1 LSARRRSLLLSAAF
15 LGLAVLLT
23 TTRPAHAQ
31 PGRKPSA
38 PTPPP
43 SAGVHVTNG
52 NWVLT
57 PDQFRAAL
65 GQGGGELDPKLL
77 ELLRERMKKQF
88 PQLND
93 RQREEW
99 LKFAQQH
106 PDFRKAVKDAEEKWK
121 SGEKRGQP
129 PDFGKMLKNLP
140 QGNWPKAGD
149 PMGGPPAVPPSPP
162 TGGGDPTVT
171 PPRPPTLPTPPD
183 TDPGGNAAN
192 PPVAPKGGA
201 AQPPVQ
207 LDPGR
212 PPNVV
217 LPKKSDPPPD
227 PPQTPP
233 ENTLPFDLPPEDP
246 EQAAKRKA
254 MQVLGATWE
263 RNVGPLEE
271 TPAVK
276 NALLELVEGAGDL
289 KGPDGESFWDAL
301 TKDTGSGASLADWL
315 DDVATDGGDW
325 KLPSFEMPSFRLG
338 RMPGPDPGGG
348 SNSSSGSWWSRR
360 GSSGSE
366 GGFGIPGLEGSW
378 LPVIL
383 LAAILLGAL
392 VAWRFWYLRDDKAV
406 PVYELGGLGPWPV
419 DPRRIATREQLVQ
432 AFEYL
437 SVLICGPTA
446 RTWTHHTIAAT
457 LADLAATH
465 SETAMILARLYELAR
480 YAPLDEPLTAAE
492 IAEARRLVCRLA
504 GVSHE

>member
-1 LSARRRSLLLSAAF
+1 LLSATF
-15 LGLAVLLT
+15 LGLAILLT
-23 TTRPAHAQ
+23 ATRPAHAQ
-31 PGRKPSA
+31 QGRKPP

-43 SAGVHVTNG
+43 AAGVHVTNG
-52 NWVLT
+52 NWALT

-65 GQGGGELDPKLL
+65 GQGGSELDPRLL
-77 ELLRERMKKQF
+77 ELLRERLKMQF
-88 PQLND
+88 PKMDDQ
-93 RQREEW
+93 QREEW

-106 PDFRKAVKDAEEKWK
+106 PDFRNAVKDAEERWK
-121 SGEKRGQP
+121 AGKKGGQP
-129 PDFGKMLKNLP
+129 PDLGKMFKDFP

-149 PMGGPPAVPPSPP
+149 PKGGPAAVTPNPP
-162 TGGGDPTVT
+162 TGGGGDPAVT
-171 PPRPPTLPTPPD
+171 PPQPPRPSD
-183 TDPGGNAAN
+183 ADPGKAVN
-192 PPVAPKGGA
+192 PPVTPKGDA

-207 LDPGR
+207 AEPGR
-212 PPNVV
+212 PPKVV
-217 LPKKSDPPPD
+217 LPKSDPPPD
-227 PPQTPP
+227 PDQTLPG
-233 ENTLPFDLPPEDP
+233 NTLPFDVPPEDP

-315 DDVATDGGDW
+315 DGVAVDGADW
-325 KLPSFEMPSFRLG
+325 KLPSFDLPSLRLG
-338 RMPGPDPGGG
+338 RMSGPDIGGG
-348 SNSSSGSWWSRR
+348 SSSSSGGSWWSRR
-360 GSSGSE
+360 GSSSSGTPGS
-366 GGFGIPGLEGSW
+366 GFGFGIPGMEGSW
-378 LPVIL
+378 LPVVL

-392 VAWRFWYLRDDKAV
+392 VVWRFWYLRDDKAA
-406 PVYELGGLGPWPV
+406 PTYELGGLGPWPV
-419 DPRRIATREQLVQ
+419 DPRRIATREQLVR

-446 RTWTHHTIAAT
+446 RTWTHHTIAAA
-457 LADLAATH
+457 LADLAASH
-465 SETAMILARLYELAR
+465 SETSMILARLYELAR
-480 YAPLDEPLTAAE
+480 YAPLDEPLTTAE